1 MSSSSDPD
9 YPAQSGDFLETDV
22 IRSAANPLVKRIRSL
37 QRRKARYTERAF
49 VVEGFRA
56 VGDVLAAGA
65 KPQVIVLREDAG
77 SDAVMDQ
84 FHAQG
89 HPWRRVDARLFET
102 LTDQPHAQ
110 GVLAVVPMIDQRP
123 ALVPGMGRPSLVL
136 LLDGV
141 RDPGNLGTL
150 FRSAAG
156 AGVDQVYL
164 TPETVDPYNPRVV
177 RAAMGAHFRI
187 RFSFIALTEISDML
201 SSAHT
206 VGRAEADGV
215 NEYDAVDW
223 TQPSVIIIGGE
234 ANGASALV
242 REITPLTVRIPLASN
257 VESLNAAVA
266 GSLLV
271 FEAARQRRKVK

>member
-1 MSSSSDPD
+1 MPSSFDSD
-9 YPAQSGDFLETDV
+9 YQAQSGDGHESDV

-37 QRRKARYTERAF
+37 QRRKTRYMERAF

-56 VGDVLAAGA
+56 VEDVLSSGA
-65 KPQVIVLREDAG
+65 KPEVIVLREDM
-77 SDAVMDQ
+77 DDEAVL
-84 FHAQG
+84 AQINEER
-89 HPWRRVDARLFET
+89 HSWRRVDARLFET

-110 GVLAVVPMIDQRP
+110 GIIAVVPMIDQP
-123 ALVPGMGRPSLVL
+123 VVLIPETGRPMLLL
-136 LLDGV
+136 LLDGI

-150 FRSAAG
+150 FRSAG
-156 AGVDQVYL
+156 AGVDHVYL

-187 RFSFIALTEISDML
+187 RFSSIALAEISDMV

-206 VGRAEADGV
+206 IGRAEADGV
-215 NEYDAVDW
+215 IEYDDADW
-223 TQPSVIIIGGE
+223 TQSSIIVIGGE
-234 ANGASALV
+234 ANGVSDLV
-242 REITPLTVRIPLASN
+242 RELTPMTVRIPLTSN